1 MPSPRLALSV
11 LVLAS
16 LCLKPVQALVPT
28 SCVNANV
35 GRAINA
41 LDSGACSQTPTRM
54 MVHEHVVSA
63 DLRQQILAPLSL
75 TTPWAQN
82 AQDIQMKLPVPQ
94 SLYKTI
100 TSLLNSDL
108 ASDSNVRSGVD
119 KTSTVYTH
127 ESTVLVPARV
137 SSKSVPLHHDRHR
150 DKGGKKVEGFSAV
163 LYLQGSGKMTFVD
176 AATRVTVGE
185 VDIVP
190 GRMLVWENGPLLHQ
204 LDAADTEVPRV
215 MLGPM
220 SVNSI
225 GELVGVGGPP
235 VGGPPY
241 VFRCN
246 PSDDD
251 TESEIEYTL
260 NEDGSLANPEVC
272 CMWAYNYN
280 ADNQASLVRTG
291 NCSLATNPIIYL
303 NAKLISSISNP
314 STVFAGVGNVK

>member
-16 LCLKPVQALVPT
+16 LCLPPVQALVPT
-28 SCVNANV
+28 SCANANV

-41 LDSGACSQTPTRM
+41 LDAGACYQTPTRM

-63 DLRQQILAPLSL
+63 NLRQQMLAPLSL
-75 TTPWAQN
+75 TNPWAQN
-82 AQDIQMKLPVPQ
+82 AQDIQMQLPVPQ
-94 SLYKTI
+94 WLYKTI

-108 ASDSNVRSGVD
+108 ASDRNVRSGVV
-119 KTSTVYTH
+119 KTNTVYTH

-225 GELVGVGGPP
+225 GELVGVGGPSP
-235 VGGPPY
+235 VY
-241 VFRCN
+241 RCN
-246 PSDDD
+246 PS
-251 TESEIEYTL
+251 ENAAIEIQPTF
-260 NEDGSLANPEVC
+260 NEAGSALTNPEVC
-272 CMWAYNYN
+272 CMWHVTYTDN
-280 ADNQASLVRTG
+280 ADNPASLVLVRTG
-291 NCSLATNPIIYL
+291 NCSLATTQGIYL
-303 NAKLISSISNP
+303 NGMLINSISNP